1 MHPSVHPVAG
11 HIQPTPLHGLS
22 TAASGA
28 VWVAAGGS
36 ILMAASTL
44 TFGWYQAS
52 AQAQLGMV
60 LLGGGLLLSLIG
72 QAVAG
77 ILVIVWLTR
86 ARANAD
92 ALYVARHRLAAGW
105 AIGGW
110 FIPIGNLFLPVVVV
124 LDLVKASNPMGQS
137 IPQVWMWWAGWIGG
151 SIATPV
157 GMALMLASDPL
168 SRRGPASLALFLVL
182 AAVLYT
188 LAAIGFRSIAKNV
201 ANWQDEHTAQA
212 NHQQTPSM

>member
-1 MHPSVHPVAG
+1 MHPSVRPVAG
-11 HIQPTPLHGLS
+11 QVQPTPLRGLS

-28 VWVAAGGS
+28 VWVAAVGS

-44 TFGWYQAS
+44 TFGWYQS
-52 AQAQLGMV
+52 STQAQTGMV
-60 LLGGGLLLSLIG
+60 LMGGGLLLSLIG

-92 ALYVARHRLAAGW
+92 ALYVARHGLAAGW

-110 FIPIGNLFLPVVVV
+110 FIPVGNLFLPVVVV
-124 LDLVKASNPMGQS
+124 LDVVKASNPTGQS
-137 IPQVWMWWAGWIGG
+137 LPQVWMWWAGWIGG
-151 SIATPV
+151 SLATPTGIV
-157 GMALMLASDPL
+157 VMLASDPL
-168 SRRGPASLALFLVL
+168 TRRGPAALALLLVL

-188 LAAIGFRSIAKNV
+188 SAAFAFRSIAKNV
-201 ANWQDEHTAQA
+201 ANWQDERMAQVRY
-212 NHQQTPSM
+212 

>member
-1 MHPSVHPVAG
+1 
-11 HIQPTPLHGLS
+11 
-22 TAASGA
+22 
-28 VWVAAGGS
+28 VAAVGS

-44 TFGWYQAS
+44 TFGWYQSS
-52 AQAQLGMV
+52 AQAQLGMF

-110 FIPIGNLFLPVVVV
+110 FIPIGNLFLPVIVV
-124 LDLVKASNPMGQS
+124 LDLVKASNPTGQS
-137 IPQVWMWWAGWIGG
+137 LPRVWMWWAGWIGG
-151 SIATPV
+151 NLATLIGITV
-157 GMALMLASDPL
+157 MLASDPL
-168 SRRGPASLALFLVL
+168 TRRGPASLALFLVL
-182 AAVLYT
+182 AAVLY
-188 LAAIGFRSIAKNV
+188 AAAAFVFRSIAKNV
-201 ANWQDEHTAQA
+201 ANWQDERMAQVR
-212 NHQQTPSM
+212 NESTSSIFQLDVEG